1 MRLFGRRGDEV
12 PDVDD
17 EDTRDEDGGTIEPSV
32 GETVEPL
39 AYGSGKLIEYSWNPA
54 NVLVVLAGA
63 TLAAIGIAAIA
74 ETEVNSTWYEPIE
87 SVLDINH
94 TPLLAAI
101 EVGVGAVMVVL
112 GLAGAS
118 RLAAF
123 WCLAAAVNRG
133 HAVLGMEPQEAAPR
147 RHVRRIG
154 VGTVDDLHADAP
166 PLAGVSRAC
175 IASCERGCLGRRVV
189 ERPARSIGPG
199 NGPTPRWAERH
210 PIVRHR
216 PPSPGAVTLE
226 PSDAIYVPA
235 GGSPLRPLLTS
246 PFQGVGAPSLA
257 RRRPHGCRMVP

>member
-101 EVGVGAVMVVL
+101 EIGVGAVMVVL

-123 WCLAAAVNRG
+123 WCLAAAVGAAVGAIDPDLYGRTLAMERWWAITLAAAG
-133 HAVLGMEPQEAAPR
+133 GTLAVLAMLPPTRVVTRREPAI
-147 RHVRRIG
+147 VRRE
-154 VGTVDDLHADAP
+154 VG
-166 PLAGVSRAC
+166 RAK
-175 IASCERGCLGRRVV
+175 
-189 ERPARSIGPG
+189 PA
-199 NGPTPRWAERH
+199 
-210 PIVRHR
+210 
-216 PPSPGAVTLE
+216 
-226 PSDAIYVPA
+226 
-235 GGSPLRPLLTS
+235 
-246 PFQGVGAPSLA
+246 
-257 RRRPHGCRMVP
+257 